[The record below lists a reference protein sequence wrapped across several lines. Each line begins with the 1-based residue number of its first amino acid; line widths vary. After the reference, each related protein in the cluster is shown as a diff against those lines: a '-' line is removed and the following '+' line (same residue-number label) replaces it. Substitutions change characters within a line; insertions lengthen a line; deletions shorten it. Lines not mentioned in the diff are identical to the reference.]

1 MKKNLRKQY
10 FGISSAS
17 YLKCKENKSNVG
29 ILKSE
34 EIDMN
39 INKAKEIVADICF
52 KERRLGSKIDYT
64 EFRDIYAKYVEFC
77 KNNNM
82 PVLCERQFAENV
94 LGIKKTS
101 YVRCR
106 YYKKQVVVR
115 DGALTKK
122 ALEVKQ
128 LYFTEPKY
136 YSYKYI
142 KSICEKYDMS
152 LQDFLMYVVQNA
164 FYDTT
169 PYENVLS
176 QKKKI
181 WIGQAPLSPKFSEDN
196 IQLIYDVSKRDCN

>member
-1 MKKNLRKQY
+1 MVHLKKINYLNITKDEIRIIFERFPKGHPDFIPLLLGYRCGLRLGEA
-10 FGISSAS
+10 FGI
-17 YLKCKENKSNVG
+17 LLED
-29 ILKSE
+29 
-34 EIDMN
+34 ID
-39 INKAKEIVADICF
+39 
-52 KERRLGSKIDYT
+52 L
-64 EFRDIYAKYVEFC
+64 
-77 KNNNM
+77 NNGYIHIQ
-82 PVLCERQFAENV
+82 RQIQFDESCN
-94 LGIKKTS
+94 
-101 YVRCR
+101 
-106 YYKKQVVVR
+106 
-115 DGALTKK
+115 
-122 ALEVKQ
+122 E

-181 WIGQAPLSPKFSEDN
+181 WIGQAQLSPKFSEDN